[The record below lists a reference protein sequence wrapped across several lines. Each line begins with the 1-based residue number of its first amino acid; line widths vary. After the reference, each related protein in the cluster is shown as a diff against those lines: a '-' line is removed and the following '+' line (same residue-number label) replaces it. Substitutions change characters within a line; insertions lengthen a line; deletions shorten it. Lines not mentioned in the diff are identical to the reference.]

1 MRKVTNKKPTIT
13 DNTPI
18 YERVKYLRILNGYSQ
33 EQISQKLIVDRTL
46 YLRYENGER
55 LFPLDQL
62 IKIAKMFN
70 SSMDFLVGITNEP
83 YHDIDFYTI
92 NRTLGLSNNTIT
104 QLKRAQDNKKD
115 LQTKIDEIQKQI
127 SSAQNEQ
134 EIKNLYMQ
142 LYEAYSSDNLAYC
155 VNALFDEDYNQG
167 MRTIDYISSY
177 LKFDEEK
184 FESQSVLIP
193 LKTHKEIVLLD
204 NDKIQSLLLTLIE
217 NSLRDLKSKLDNGEN
232 KWT

>member
-13 DNTPI
+13 DDTPI
-18 YERVKYLRILNGYSQ
+18 YERVKYLRILNRYSQ
-33 EQISQKLIVDRTL
+33 EQISQKLILDRTL
-46 YLRYENGER
+46 YLKYENGKR
-55 LFPLDQL
+55 LFPLDHL

-83 YHDIDFYTI
+83 YHNIDFYTI

-104 QLKRAQDNKKD
+104 QLKRAQDTKKD
-115 LQTKIDEIQKQI
+115 LQTKIDDIQKQI
-127 SSAQNEQ
+127 SLAQNEE

-184 FESQSVLIP
+184 LESQSVFIP
-193 LKTHKEIVLLD
+193 LKTHNEIVLLD
-204 NDKIQSLLLTLIE
+204 NDKIKNLLLTLIE
-217 NSLRDLKSKLDNGEN
+217 DSLKELKNKLDNGEN
-232 KWT
+232 K

>member
-33 EQISQKLIVDRTL
+33 EQISQKLILDRTL
-46 YLRYENGER
+46 YLKYEKGNR
-55 LFPLDQL
+55 LFPLDYL

-83 YHDIDFYTI
+83 YHNIDFYTI

-104 QLKRAQDNKKD
+104 QLKRAQDTKKD
-115 LQTKIDEIQKQI
+115 LQTKIDDIQKQI
-127 SSAQNEQ
+127 SLAQNEK

-184 FESQSVLIP
+184 LESQSVFIP
-193 LKTHKEIVLLD
+193 LKTHNEIVLLD
-204 NDKIQSLLLTLIE
+204 NDKIENLLLTLIE
-217 NSLRDLKSKLDNGEN
+217 NSLKDLKNNLDNGEN
-232 KWT
+232 K

>member
-232 KWT
+232 K